1 MANKYLDSN
10 GVLYLWQKLKSFFVK
25 QEEGKGLST
34 NDFTTEEKEKL
45 ASLKNYE
52 LPKASATEL
61 GGIRIGAGLTI
72 SEEGTV
78 SVSGGGEADS
88 VNWDNIIDKPEWVNN
103 DTKPTYTID
112 EVDTK
117 KDTIRTSQLGVAGGV
132 ATLDNEGLVPSS
144 QLPSYVDDVV
154 EGYYNETDGKF
165 YTDNS
170 YTTEIMGESNKI
182 YVDLDTNISYRF
194 GGTTYVQITSGDM
207 SPITNAEIDAIVN
220 S

>member
-10 GVLYLWQKLKSFFVK
+10 GVLYLWQKLKGFFVK

-34 NDFTTEEKEKL
+34 NDFTTEEKTKL
-45 ASLKNYE
+45 STLENYT
-52 LPKASATEL
+52 LPKASSTEL
-61 GGIRIGAGLTI
+61 GGVKIGAGLTI
-72 SEEGTV
+72 SDEGTL
-78 SVSGGGEADS
+78 SATGGGEADS
-88 VNWDNIIDKPEWVNN
+88 VNWTNVIDKPEWV
-103 DTKPTYTID
+103 DSSTKPTYTID
-112 EVDTK
+112 EVDTEAV
-117 KDTIRTSQLGVAGGV
+117 TVRTSQLGVAGGV

-170 YTTEIMGESNKI
+170 YTTVIEGESNKI
-182 YVDLDTNISYRF
+182 YIDLETNVSYRY
-194 GGTTYVQITSGDM
+194 GGTIYVKITSSDM
-207 SPITNAEIDAIVN
+207 SPITNSEIDTIIA